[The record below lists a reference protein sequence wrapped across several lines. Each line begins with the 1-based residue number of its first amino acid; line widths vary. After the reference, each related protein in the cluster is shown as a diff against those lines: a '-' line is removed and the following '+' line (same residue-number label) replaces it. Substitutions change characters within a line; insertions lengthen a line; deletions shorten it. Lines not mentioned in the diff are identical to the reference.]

1 MGVHPETFRRAILAG
16 SETRGAARAVLLALT
31 VALDYKTLTARPGR
45 RTLADW
51 TGLTVNTVTIQ
62 LARLRASGDI
72 DALSYPQGGRS
83 RATVY
88 TFPRAW
94 AEIRRRRETYPWD
107 GQELA
112 DKTYPWDG
120 EVSET
125 ENAKPTRPTAK
136 TYPWDGYPSYSHEVK
151 RSGAG
156 KTYPSHGE
164 VSYGQKDKRSGA
176 GRTAPGIKRPED
188 ALWAGIR
195 ARIECSEYEHVTW
208 LDDLKFDRIAGGI
221 VALTAPSLF
230 HAQYVEKSWGA
241 EILAGFQRLHPE
253 LMKLQIEE
261 ERA

>member
-16 SETRGAARAVLLALT
+16 SETRGAARAILLALT

-45 RTLADW
+45 GTLADW
-51 TGLTVNTVTIQ
+51 TGLTLTTVTIQ

-72 DALSYPQGGRS
+72 DALEYPQGGRS

-94 AEIRRRRETYPWD
+94 AELRRRTETYPPD

-112 DKTYPWDG
+112 DKTYPPDG
-120 EVSET
+120 QVSET
-125 ENAKPTRPTAK
+125 ENAKPTRPT
-136 TYPWDGYPSYSHEVK
+136 
-151 RSGAG
+151 G
-156 KTYPSHGE
+156 KTYPSHGYP
-164 VSYGQKDKRSGA
+164 SYSQEDKRSGA

-195 ARIECSEYEHVTW
+195 ARIECSEYQRVAW
-208 LDDLKFDRIAGGI
+208 LGDLKFHRIAGGI
-221 VALTAPSLF
+221 VALTAPSPF

-241 EILAGFQRLHPE
+241 EILTRFQRLDPE
-253 LMKLQIEE
+253 LMRLQIEK
-261 ERA
+261 ERE